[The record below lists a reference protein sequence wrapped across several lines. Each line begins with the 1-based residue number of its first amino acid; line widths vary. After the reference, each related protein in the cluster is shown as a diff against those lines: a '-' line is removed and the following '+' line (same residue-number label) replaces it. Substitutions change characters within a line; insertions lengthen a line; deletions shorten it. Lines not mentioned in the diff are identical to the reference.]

1 MTNLVLMIMPLVGG
15 YWFLS
20 NCNRTKYMA
29 YGYTGYRLFFGSAF
43 FGIVFLICAKLILST
58 MSAIST
64 INYIIGCISEWLIP
78 TGFNLESTL
87 AMIIGIA
94 SPYMFYSSIYKDKR
108 EICKR
113 KWAKRAAENRGHFL
127 QIRIFEANSKGQLI
141 ELAMQNGEVYIGYVT
156 ILGRLDNEYIS
167 LNPCFSGYR
176 DEKTKNLIIT
186 RDYLKVLLGSEEKKE
201 NSKNPINLTNLSI
214 TLKMSEVATAQLF
227 YPEFFAEIERL
238 REGSNSQS

>member
-64 INYIIGCISEWLIP
+64 INYITGCISEWLIP

-94 SPYMFYSSIYKDKR
+94 SPYMFYSSIYKDNGR
-108 EICKR
+108 FASGNGRNVPRRIEVIFCKF
-113 KWAKRAAENRGHFL
+113 GFL
-127 QIRIFEANSKGQLI
+127 RQILR
-141 ELAMQNGEVYIGYVT
+141 V
-156 ILGRLDNEYIS
+156 S
-167 LNPCFSGYR
+167 L
-176 DEKTKNLIIT
+176 
-186 RDYLKVLLGSEEKKE
+186 
-201 NSKNPINLTNLSI
+201 
-214 TLKMSEVATAQLF
+214 
-227 YPEFFAEIERL
+227 
-238 REGSNSQS
+238 